1 MNIVHIVWGLG
12 IGGVESMLVDIAN
25 YQIESNAVSII
36 VINDNISPMLQSKL
50 DSRVKICP
58 CHRKVGSKNPFPIIR
73 LNLFL
78 HKIKPDM
85 IHVHMEG
92 IARLIRIK
100 NGAPIIRTIH
110 NITSVS
116 NEYPKFD
123 KLFAISKAVQKR
135 TLGQGF
141 DSKVIYNGIHFDQ
154 VATSPHAMGQ
164 TCHIVNVGRLQNDK
178 GQKVL
183 VEAAKILKKQGD
195 IHFTID
201 FIGGGENE
209 TSLKELV
216 NAYNLNDEIHFLGFK
231 SREYVY
237 ENLCQY
243 DLYVQPSIFEGFGL
257 TLAEAIAAEVP
268 VITSDLEGPVEV
280 IAGGKYGTSFKCGD
294 ANDLANKI
302 IQFYRKE
309 ITIDTE
315 AARQFAFENFNI
327 KATAQKYL
335 DEYLSLLQR

>member
-1 MNIVHIVWGLG
+1 MG

-50 DSRVKICP
+50 DSRV
-58 CHRKVGSKNPFPIIR
+58 
-73 LNLFL
+73 
-78 HKIKPDM
+78 
-85 IHVHMEG
+85 
-92 IARLIRIK
+92 
-100 NGAPIIRTIH
+100 
-110 NITSVS
+110 
-116 NEYPKFD
+116 
-123 KLFAISKAVQKR
+123 KR

-280 IAGGKYGTSFKCGD
+280 IAGGARTAPHSNAATQTTWPIKLSNFIAKKSPLTPEQHDSSRLKTSISR
-294 ANDLANKI
+294 LPPKI
-302 IQFYRKE
+302 TWTNIYLYCSGKKN
-309 ITIDTE
+309 
-315 AARQFAFENFNI
+315 ARQA
-327 KATAQKYL
+327 
-335 DEYLSLLQR
+335 

>member
-36 VINDNISPMLQSKL
+36 VINDNISPMLQSKV

-58 CHRKVGSKNPFPIIR
+58 CRRKVGSKNPFPIIR

-100 NGAPIIRTIH
+100 NGTPIIRTIH

-183 VEAAKILKKQGD
+183 VEAAKILKKQGN

-209 TSLKELV
+209 TTLKELV

-257 TLAEAIAAEVP
+257 TLPRLSRQRSPLLPA
-268 VITSDLEGPVEV
+268 TSKALSRSLR
-280 IAGGKYGTSFKCGD
+280 GGQVRH
-294 ANDLANKI
+294 L
-302 IQFYRKE
+302 IQMRRRK
-309 ITIDTE
+309 
-315 AARQFAFENFNI
+315 R
-327 KATAQKYL
+327 L
-335 DEYLSLLQR
+335 GR

>member
-1 MNIVHIVWGLG
+1 
-12 IGGVESMLVDIAN
+12 
-25 YQIESNAVSII
+25 
-36 VINDNISPMLQSKL
+36 
-50 DSRVKICP
+50 
-58 CHRKVGSKNPFPIIR
+58 
-73 LNLFL
+73 
-78 HKIKPDM
+78 M

-100 NGAPIIRTIH
+100 NGTPIIRTIH

-201 FIGGGENE
+201 FIGGGENDGSVHPFGFRCWGGAVGGVGDRE
-209 TSLKELV
+209 SGGVLDGEGEERFGVGTRLEAEGKRGIQLIDRGVLVGASLLV
-216 NAYNLNDEIHFLGFK
+216 WIGAIA
-231 SREYVY
+231 SREQGGAEQPHAEQDGGSPAYRDALHKTLLCHAMCGNSIIHRRELMGKQLY
-237 ENLCQY
+237 E
-243 DLYVQPSIFEGFGL
+243 
-257 TLAEAIAAEVP
+257 
-268 VITSDLEGPVEV
+268 
-280 IAGGKYGTSFKCGD
+280 
-294 ANDLANKI
+294 
-302 IQFYRKE
+302 
-309 ITIDTE
+309 
-315 AARQFAFENFNI
+315 
-327 KATAQKYL
+327 
-335 DEYLSLLQR
+335 